1 MEKRSKRGAACPIGK
16 NFRCARL
23 RDWGWVEDFLTA
35 KEEKF
40 AKEELFEFFT
50 FLTWRLGGSI
60 LPMEKGASSP
70 FAEDLEYG
78 SLGLCKGAESTL
90 LENCFHNS
98 FFIRAPP
105 CYPWFNFGFRVNS
118 SPQAQRSQRNAEPCL
133 WEDRKFGKPMELR
146 NGGVR
151 VDHPGIPCASG
162 TCSYAAPNA
171 KSGAGGEVL
180 RNKNSHQRNLGRAAW
195 RDTLTSNG
203 SRSEIRNPP
212 LPRPPV

>member
-16 NFRCARL
+16 NFNR
-23 RDWGWVEDFLTA
+23 
-35 KEEKF
+35 K
-40 AKEELFEFFT
+40 
-50 FLTWRLGGSI
+50 
-60 LPMEKGASSP
+60 
-70 FAEDLEYG
+70 
-78 SLGLCKGAESTL
+78 
-90 LENCFHNS
+90 
-98 FFIRAPP
+98 
-105 CYPWFNFGFRVNS
+105 
-118 SPQAQRSQRNAEPCL
+118 AQRSQRNAEPCL

-180 RNKNSHQRNLGRAAW
+180 RNKNSHQRNLVRAAW

-203 SRSEIRNPP
+203 SRSEIRNPHFP
-212 LPRPPV
+212 ALRSDPMALSGASRRKQTPSSRIKNHSSPEPVAQSTLCAHFYNDAEWLTLVCHGGDRIIALVTARCGGVPPGGVFRGRCGGGNLGRSSG